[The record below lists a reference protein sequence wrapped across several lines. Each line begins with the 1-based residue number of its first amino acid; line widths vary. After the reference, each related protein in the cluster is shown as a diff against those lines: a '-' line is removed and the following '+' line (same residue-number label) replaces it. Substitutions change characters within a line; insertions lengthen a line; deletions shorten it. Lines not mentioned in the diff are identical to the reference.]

1 MYNLLYDRMRA
12 KILILKRTINCTDIH
27 ERILLIVSTELIYM
41 LSSHLIINKCAVKF
55 RIFDMPNF
63 LNLDYKF
70 MEELV
75 KMPSNSK
82 IFESEYANSNDLN
95 YNRSL

>member
-1 MYNLLYDRMRA
+1 
-12 KILILKRTINCTDIH
+12 
-27 ERILLIVSTELIYM
+27 
-41 LSSHLIINKCAVKF
+41 
-55 RIFDMPNF
+55 MPNF

-82 IFESEYANSNDLN
+82 IFESEFVRYLLQYKWEN
-95 YNRSL
+95 YS